1 MQRNVMVEGG
11 NVFVFV
17 LVLPFLIYIGKG
29 ILLDQ
34 IMRSIS
40 YNTKLFLLAS
50 MGLESGVATRLLQG
64 NPKNRIL
71 LGLALVFFGYF
82 GRHLQFLLVIHKT
95 NC

>member
-1 MQRNVMVEGG
+1 
-11 NVFVFV
+11 
-17 LVLPFLIYIGKG
+17 
-29 ILLDQ
+29 
-34 IMRSIS
+34 
-40 YNTKLFLLAS
+40 

-95 NC
+95 NCQTVISSGTTQMEYKRLFPRWMGWMHSSDDLRCNRERASALWLISI

>member
-1 MQRNVMVEGG
+1 
-11 NVFVFV
+11 
-17 LVLPFLIYIGKG
+17 
-29 ILLDQ
+29 
-34 IMRSIS
+34 
-40 YNTKLFLLAS
+40 